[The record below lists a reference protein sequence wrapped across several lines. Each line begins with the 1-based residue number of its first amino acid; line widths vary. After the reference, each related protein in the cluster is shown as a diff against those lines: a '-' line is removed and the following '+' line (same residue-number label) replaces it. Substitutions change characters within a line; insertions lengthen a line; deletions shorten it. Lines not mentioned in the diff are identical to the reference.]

1 MKETIKKIA
10 VWGGMIGVSG
20 GVVVTILAFALD
32 AYVGRVV
39 DEKIA
44 AHVIDHPATT
54 TINGE
59 LNIIKDGI
67 DDNTTRL
74 IELQSSQKQFE
85 ILFMEYLQNEANR

>member
-39 DEKIA
+39 DDKIA
-44 AHVIDHPATT
+44 AHTLDHPITT

-67 DDNTTRL
+67 DDNTGRL
-74 IELQSSQKQFE
+74 IELQQSQENFE
-85 ILFMEYLQNEANR
+85 LLFMEYLQREANR

>member
-10 VWGGMIGVSG
+10 VWGGAIGISG

-32 AYVGRVV
+32 AYIGKVV

-44 AHVIDHPATT
+44 AHTVDHPLTT
-54 TINGE
+54 SINGE
-59 LNIIKDGI
+59 LTIIKDGI

-74 IELQSSQKQFE
+74 IELQTSQKQFE
-85 ILFMEYLQNEANR
+85 LLFMEYLQNEANR